1 MSPDLP
7 ARVPE
12 GDGTGASVLADPL
25 EGSHQVR
32 LAVAPALLCM
42 DEVKLLAFMSNLPK
56 FWENFYTKSY
66 FEPSS
71 ASSNINMPFAPALYI
86 LVLQL
91 SNNQNIMILIVT
103 PYVLKTVFSE

>member
-25 EGSHQVR
+25 EGPHQVR

-42 DEVKLLAFMSNLPK
+42 YKVKNLIYPSYGTGMTTGKLLHK
-56 FWENFYTKSY
+56 
-66 FEPSS
+66 
-71 ASSNINMPFAPALYI
+71 I
-86 LVLQL
+86 L
-91 SNNQNIMILIVT
+91 
-103 PYVLKTVFSE
+103 F